1 MHTLQKDPLAP
12 ASFKHKKIM
21 RGPGSPPVPIM
32 HSPQRKV
39 TMKDQKD
46 WKIPPCISNW
56 KNPRG
61 YTIPLEMRLEADG
74 RSLQQH
80 TVSDKFAKFAEVMY
94 ITERQGRAD
103 IKERNEIKQ
112 KIEYDRQQ
120 KEEKRLRDEADKAI
134 KEKRKILEGGLVE
147 GESETNL
154 RKRKAEDISSE
165 MKAKEQRDALRY
177 G

>member
-1 MHTLQKDPLAP
+1 
-12 ASFKHKKIM
+12 
-21 RGPGSPPVPIM
+21 
-32 HSPQRKV
+32 
-39 TMKDQKD
+39 
-46 WKIPPCISNW
+46 
-56 KNPRG
+56 
-61 YTIPLEMRLEADG
+61 
-74 RSLQQH
+74 
-80 TVSDKFAKFAEVMY
+80 MY